1 VLRCGPAQVMAEA
14 SDTCLHSLFYYVH
27 NPRML
32 RTLMEHATKEK
43 AGKVRASCQEYVRRV
58 LVEWTAPEC
67 ERHGGLEA
75 LEECI
80 KVRWLA

>member
-1 VLRCGPAQVMAEA
+1 MAEA